1 MACCRC
7 CAGPMTILLCMGMMN
22 PFVIIIVSMVI
33 TEEKLLPRP
42 VIAARFAGILAI
54 IVGLAQVL

>member
-1 MACCRC
+1 
-7 CAGPMTILLCMGMMN
+7 MTILLCMGMMN